1 MFRKFFY
8 SFILVLLITSTN
20 FGCKG
25 SVNDSTVKVMPDTSG
40 LKLEKIKLP
49 PGFKIELFARIEN
62 ARSMT
67 LGDSNTLFVGN
78 RNGDKVFAV
87 KFDQNSNAG
96 KVYTLASGLNMPN
109 GVAFA
114 NGDLY
119 VAEVNRI
126 LKFSN
131 IENNLDN
138 PEYSIVYDK
147 YPTNKHHGWKFI
159 AFGPD
164 GKLYVPVGA
173 PCNVCEEEEIYSTIT
188 RINKD
193 GTGFEIFAKGV
204 RNTVGFDWHPV
215 TKELWFTDNGRDLMG
230 DDIPS
235 DELNHAPNK
244 GMHFGFPYVH
254 QGEILDPEFGEGHS
268 VKNYVKPKQKLGPH
282 VAALGMRFY
291 KGDMF
296 PENYKNRIFIAQR
309 GSWNRTVKIGYRIMM
324 VELVGNEVLYYDVF
338 ADGWLENDLFWGR
351 PVDVQELPDGS
362 LLISDDYS
370 GSIYRVTYEN

>member
-1 MFRKFFY
+1 
-8 SFILVLLITSTN
+8 
-20 FGCKG
+20 
-25 SVNDSTVKVMPDTSG
+25 
-40 LKLEKIKLP
+40 
-49 PGFKIELFARIEN
+49 
-62 ARSMT
+62 MT
-67 LGDSNTLFVGN
+67 LGDSSTLFVGN

-87 KFDQNSNAG
+87 KFDDNFKAG
-96 KVYTLASGLNMPN
+96 RVYTLASGLNMPN

-114 NGDLY
+114 DGDLY

-131 IENNLDN
+131 IENTLEN
-138 PEYSIVYDK
+138 PEYSVIYDK
-147 YPTNKHHGWKFI
+147 YPTDKHHGWKFI

-164 GKLYVPVGA
+164 GKLYIPVGA
-173 PCNVCEEEEIYSTIT
+173 PCNVCEAAEIYSTIT

-215 TKELWFTDNGRDLMG
+215 TNELWFTDNGRDLMG
-230 DDIPS
+230 EDIPS
-235 DELNHAPNK
+235 DELNHAPIK

-254 QGEILDPEFGEGHS
+254 QGEILDPEFGKGYS

-291 KGDMF
+291 KGNMF

-338 ADGWLENDLFWGR
+338 ADGWLDNDLFWGR

-370 GSIYRVTYEN
+370 GSIYRVTYKN